1 MDERFFIHMVAM
13 LKYLVAV
20 LRLIRWPNL
29 VIIAVSQILLWQC
42 IVSPLLKSAGMEL
55 QLPWQLFIALVGATV
70 CIAAGGYAIN
80 DYFDRKIDRV
90 NKPDEIIVGSL
101 INPRKAMA
109 YHMAFTL
116 CGLFL
121 GTLVSLKIRE
131 LYLSL
136 VFFMVSG
143 LLWFY
148 STTYKRQFLLGNIIV
163 ALLTALVPFLV
174 VLFELPLLADAYG
187 PEIGPLNRSLITWAL
202 GFSLFA
208 FLVNLTRE
216 IVKDGEDFEGDQAYG
231 KQTIPVVWGMKAARV
246 ISAGLVLL
254 TIVLLAVAWLQF
266 VRDRVTLVYFSVI
279 LVIPLGLVILL
290 LMGKNSKLVFH
301 TTSRLLKLVM
311 IGGLGYMVVVN
322 LIINS
327 MH

>member
-1 MDERFFIHMVAM
+1 M
-13 LKYLVAV
+13 KYLAAL

-29 VIIAVSQILLWQC
+29 VIIAVSQVLLWQC
-42 IVSPLLKSAGMEL
+42 IINPLLKSSGMEV
-55 QLPWQLFIALVGATV
+55 QLPLWLFIALVGATV

-90 NKPDEIIVGSL
+90 NKPSEIIVGSL

-121 GTLVSLKIRE
+121 GTFVSLKIRE

-136 VFFMVSG
+136 IFFMVSG

-148 STTYKRQFLLGNIIV
+148 STTYKRQFLLGNVIV

-174 VLFELPLLADAYG
+174 VLYELPLLADAYG
-187 PEIGPLNRSLITWAL
+187 SKMGPLNHVLITWAL

-208 FLVNLTRE
+208 FLVNLIRE

-231 KQTIPVVWGMKAARV
+231 KQTVPVVWGMKAARV
-246 ISAGLVLL
+246 ISAGLALI
-254 TIVLLAVAWLQF
+254 TIVLLALAWLRF
-266 VRDRVTLVYFSVI
+266 VRDRVTLVYFFVV
-279 LVIPLGLVILL
+279 LAVPLGLTVFL
-290 LMGKNSKLVFH
+290 LMGKTSKPVWH

-311 IGGLGYMVVVN
+311 LGGLGYMVAVN
-322 LIINS
+322 MIINN